1 MYPRS
6 RRQLCGPKTLTLRES
21 EFELS
26 GENEDTVYQYS
37 AVQRTAIDDKHYY
50 IFVDEFS
57 AVIVPFSAFENDAQK
72 QEFYNKITANIA
84 DEALKC

>member
-1 MYPRS
+1 MTS
-6 RRQLCGPKTLTLRES
+6 
-21 EFELS
+21 
-26 GENEDTVYQYS
+26 
-37 AVQRTAIDDKHYY
+37 I
-50 IFVDEFS
+50 IDEFS